1 MPLNPHVFIHVC
13 KRLYAMASLSV
24 PIDVDNDSKKLTEA
38 RHSTL
43 LPHVANSTLIPRSQF
58 DLIPHVAITLIPHV
72 AITLIPAPLVGLC
85 LRTLTKQ
92 RPLSQVTGV
101 YRVIISHEWSWSAVV
116 FVVSVVV

>member
-58 DLIPHVAITLIPHV
+58 DLIPHVAITLIP
-72 AITLIPAPLVGLC
+72 APLVGLC